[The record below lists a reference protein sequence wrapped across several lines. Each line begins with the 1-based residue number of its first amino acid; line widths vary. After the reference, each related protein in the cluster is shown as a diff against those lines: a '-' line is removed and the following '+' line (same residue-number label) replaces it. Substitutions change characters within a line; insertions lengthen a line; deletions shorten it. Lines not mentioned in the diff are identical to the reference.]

1 MSNNFIIY
9 GPVFILIILVGF
21 YLAYLYGRKTKR
33 FRWSEYIAIIILPII
48 SIFAFAYLIDIKI
61 ITVFVV
67 SSFVAFS
74 LEYIL
79 GLTYHKTL
87 NKRLWTYDK
96 FSVQGYTSLLSIP
109 LWGIGGVTFWF
120 LIKMLGL

>member
-1 MSNNFIIY
+1 MNYLTISGFI
-9 GPVFILIILVGF
+9 FILVTLIGF

-48 SIFAFAYLIDIKI
+48 SIFAFAYLIDVKI
-61 ITVFVV
+61 INLFIIGSFFGFV
-67 SSFVAFS
+67 

-87 NKRLWTYDK
+87 NKRLWTYDR
-96 FSVQGYTSLLSIP
+96 FSIQGYTSLLSIP
-109 LWGIGGVTFWF
+109 IWGIATVIGWF
-120 LIKMLGL
+120 VSKMVGL